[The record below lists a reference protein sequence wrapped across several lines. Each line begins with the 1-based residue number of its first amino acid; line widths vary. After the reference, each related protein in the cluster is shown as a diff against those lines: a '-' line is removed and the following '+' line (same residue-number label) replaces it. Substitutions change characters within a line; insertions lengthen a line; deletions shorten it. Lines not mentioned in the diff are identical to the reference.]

1 MRGETFCGLKRFVD
15 KPFVTENIF
24 TKETFCGRKPLD
36 LGNLL
41 LLEMYCWESFC
52 DRKRFLVTLMYNIKW
67 GKRFVEKRCVITLFQ
82 YFSFFFQLRTGNW
95 SVRLNHV
102 FFILFLVFFGSWYKI
117 CLSHSFD
124 LTFKTYIKTKTQNKG
139 TCQCF
144 FGNLFF
150 ILWLKTKFV
159 QQPL

>member
-52 DRKRFLVTLMYNIKW
+52 DSKRFLVTLM
-67 GKRFVEKRCVITLFQ
+67 
-82 YFSFFFQLRTGNW
+82 
-95 SVRLNHV
+95 
-102 FFILFLVFFGSWYKI
+102 
-117 CLSHSFD
+117 
-124 LTFKTYIKTKTQNKG
+124 
-139 TCQCF
+139 
-144 FGNLFF
+144 
-150 ILWLKTKFV
+150 
-159 QQPL
+159 